1 MSLNKNDF
9 HCSTPSTLKEIIV
22 VDKISMF
29 EKSLLLSV
37 VKAANPNTVVKT
49 ARLKKLN
56 LPIRNSLMKIY
67 AK

>member
-37 VKAANPNTVVKT
+37 VKATNPNTVVKT
-49 ARLKKLN
+49 ARLKK
-56 LPIRNSLMKIY
+56 
-67 AK
+67 